1 MPAAHNALAGADSTL
16 GRTGL
21 RTALEEEHFRPVD
34 HIVLHVVDGHE
45 LLYVRHLDDI
55 VVRRAS
61 DLSRGKTGSV
71 SGQRGVVGVE
81 GRNRIVS
88 YLLEDAGVYL
98 RIKRINASYLYGVLR
113 LWLKAQANST
123 HGLSRGQIKVIPLH
137 LAG

>member
-1 MPAAHNALAGADSTL
+1 MSATLTTSWYEERRTCRGAKRGQS
-16 GRTGL
+16 
-21 RTALEEEHFRPVD
+21 
-34 HIVLHVVDGHE
+34 VVKG
-45 LLYVRHLDDI
+45 
-55 VVRRAS
+55 
-61 DLSRGKTGSV
+61 
-71 SGQRGVVGVE
+71 GVVGVE

>member
-88 YLLEDAGVYL
+88 YLLEDAGGYL
-98 RIKRINASYLYGVLR
+98 RIKRINASYL
-113 LWLKAQANST
+113 
-123 HGLSRGQIKVIPLH
+123 
-137 LAG
+137 